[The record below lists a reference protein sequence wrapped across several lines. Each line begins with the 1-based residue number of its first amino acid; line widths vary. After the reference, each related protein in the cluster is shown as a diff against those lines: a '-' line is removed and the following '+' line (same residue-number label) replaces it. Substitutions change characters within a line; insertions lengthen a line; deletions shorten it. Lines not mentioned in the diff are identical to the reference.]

1 MPSRQNALPREI
13 LNRALSIRQPL
24 SELILL
30 GEETHEFPDRTA
42 ARQDA
47 GASRPNGLARR
58 RRLEGRKERIKHSIY
73 LRERT

>member
-30 GEETHEFPDRTA
+30 GEETHEFPDRSEAGCRSVA
-42 ARQDA
+42 AEWAGETKKARRTKRKDQTLYILA
-47 GASRPNGLARR
+47 GAHL
-58 RRLEGRKERIKHSIY
+58 I
-73 LRERT
+73 